1 MAEVEI
7 FQSCQQA
14 ATMTETALTSEFFP
28 TTSGT
33 KTHYTTCGN
42 PSGQLLITLHGL
54 GGSSKTFEPLLP
66 KLPLDR
72 YRVVSV
78 DFEGF
83 GKTLTTSKPASVAR
97 YVSDLDD
104 LITHLQRSSPE
115 SLVSKPVV
123 IIGHSVGAIVALHY
137 AATKPDNVAGLSL
150 LGVSRSASHIEAAR
164 ERMLGMANRA
174 RSEGIGPLAD
184 LAMTTNFPE
193 DTPQDT
199 RLEVRKAVA
208 SSDLE
213 GYAKTWE
220 AMASPEHVDPEYGRI
235 VCPCV
240 FVTGEKDTISPPTK
254 AKEVS
259 GLLGGISK
267 VEIVK
272 GGHQP
277 ILSDLDGTAAALEWL
292 FERI

>member
-1 MAEVEI
+1 
-7 FQSCQQA
+7 
-14 ATMTETALTSEFFP
+14 MTETILNSQSF
-28 TTSGT
+28 TTGSGT
-33 KTHYTTCGN
+33 QTHYTTCGN
-42 PSGQLLITLHGL
+42 SSGQLLIPLHSL

-66 KLPLDR
+66 KLPLAR
-72 YRVVSV
+72 YRVISV

-83 GKTLTTSKPASVAR
+83 GKTPVTSKPASVAR

-115 SLVSKPVV
+115 TSSSKPVV
-123 IIGHSVGAIVALHY
+123 IIGHSLGSIIALHY
-137 AATKPDNVAGLSL
+137 TAKKPDNVAGLGL
-150 LGVSRSASHIEAAR
+150 LGVGRSASHIEAAR
-164 ERMLGMANRA
+164 ERMLGMAERA
-174 RSEGIGPLAD
+174 RCEGIEPLAE

-193 DTPQDT
+193 DAPQDI
-199 RLEVRKAVA
+199 RSKVRMAVA
-208 SSDLE
+208 SSDPE
-213 GYAKTWE
+213 GYAKTCE
-220 AMASPEHVDPEYGRI
+220 AMASPAHVDPVYGRI
-235 VCPCV
+235 LCPSV
-240 FVTGEKDTISPPTK
+240 FVTGDKDTISPPTT

-259 GLLGGISK
+259 KLLGGSSK

>member
-1 MAEVEI
+1 
-7 FQSCQQA
+7 
-14 ATMTETALTSEFFP
+14 MTDTAPTSEFF
-28 TTSGT
+28 TTDSGT
-33 KTHYTTCGN
+33 KTHYTRSGN

-72 YRVVSV
+72 FRVIGV

-83 GKTLTTSKPASVAR
+83 GKTPVTSKPASVAR

-115 SLVSKPVV
+115 TSASKPVV
-123 IIGHSVGAIVALHY
+123 IIGHSLGTVVALHY
-137 AATKPDNVAGLSL
+137 TAKKPDRVAGLGL
-150 LGVSRSASHIEAAR
+150 LGVGRSASHIEAAR
-164 ERMLGMANRA
+164 ERMLGMAKRA
-174 RSEGIGPLAD
+174 RSEGIEPLAE

-193 DTPQDT
+193 HEPQDI
-199 RLEVRKAVA
+199 RLEVGKAVA
-208 SSDLE
+208 SSNPE
-213 GYAKTWE
+213 GYAKTCE
-220 AMASPEHVDPEYGRI
+220 AMASSEHVDQDYGRI
-235 VCPCV
+235 MCPSV
-240 FVTGEKDTISPPTK
+240 FITGEKDMISPPTK

-259 GLLGGISK
+259 GLVGGSSK